1 MRRLYQ
7 VGWGP
12 VGTRRFMRWRS
23 ALLAVLLV
31 AGVASAVL
39 AQPRRVLLL
48 YDERTDFPGLAVLD
62 ARLVKTLTAGLPGA
76 IEVYREAMDLSR
88 FQSDS
93 YPVLLRDHF
102 RAKYAAKNIDVVIA
116 VMSPAL
122 DFMIAHG
129 AAAFPG
135 AKIVFCGIDRR
146 DFASR
151 SLPPNATGVLLAR
164 EFAPTLRIALK
175 LHPGTKRVLFVAGNS
190 EFDRRLAEAA
200 RTEFRTEAKDVPVE
214 YLIGLPLRD
223 LLDTLATLPP
233 HTVVMYSTM
242 FRDRAGTP
250 FVPHDVAE
258 RIATTA
264 NAPVYAFVDQLLGR
278 GIVGGH
284 LYSMDAHGDEAARLA
299 LRILAGERPP
309 TMPPVDR
316 PVSIDL
322 FDSRQ
327 LNRWGIDERRLP
339 AGSVIRFRDLSIWE
353 TQRTTIIAIAGVL
366 LVQTALILTLLF
378 ERRVRRRAQTAL
390 QESEARG
397 EIAGVSLGVGFWA
410 WEPERDRIWISEP
423 CARLLGLERGAQR
436 TLATFLDA
444 VRPRTGGPLD
454 TEFEQAIRAGTPFDG
469 EWAVVARNGGTRW
482 LAVAIRAND
491 EVNGKRRVTGALIDV
506 TERRSAEL
514 LAEEQRRELS
524 HLGRV
529 AVVGEL
535 SGALAHELNQPL
547 AAILANARA
556 GRRLLEDD
564 GVEKAELRAILED
577 IEADDRRAGEVIK
590 RVRSLV
596 KKDGGELQL
605 LDINDVVHEVLEL
618 AHSDLIRRG
627 VVAQTRLSPQLPVVY
642 ADRVQVQQVLL
653 NLIMNACD
661 AMSDTSP
668 GDRSLIISTT
678 VHDSAARIS
687 VCDRGIG
694 IAPDS
699 LQSVFEPFVTT
710 KRNGLGL
717 GLAICRSIVASHAG
731 DMWATNNPERG
742 ATIVVSLPL
751 VAKTTTVV
759 SEYRLPSSL
768 MGEAQS
774 SVLPTS

>member
-1 MRRLYQ
+1 
-7 VGWGP
+7 
-12 VGTRRFMRWRS
+12 MRWCSTVRAVPLVL
-23 ALLAVLLV
+23 AL
-31 AGVASAVL
+31 ASGAS

-48 YDERTDFPGLAVLD
+48 YDERTDFPGLAILD
-62 ARLVKTLTAGLPGA
+62 ARLVKTLTDGSPGTV
-76 IEVYREAMDLSR
+76 EVYREAMDLSR

-102 RAKYAAKNIDVVIA
+102 RAKYAAKQIDVVIA
-116 VMSPAL
+116 VMGPAL
-122 DFMIAHG
+122 DFVLAHG
-129 AAAFPG
+129 ATAFPG
-135 AKIVFCGIDRR
+135 ASIVFCGIDRR
-146 DFASR
+146 DVANR
-151 SLPPNATGVLLAR
+151 TLPPNATGVIVTR
-164 EFAPTLRIALK
+164 EFGPTLRQALK
-175 LHPGTKRVLFVAGNS
+175 LHPGTKRVLFVAGSS
-190 EFDRRLAEAA
+190 EFDLMLAEAA
-200 RTEFRTEAKDVPVE
+200 RLEFQSQARDVPVE
-214 YLIGLPLRD
+214 YLIGLPVRE

-233 HTVVMYSTM
+233 RTVVLYSTM
-242 FRDRAGTP
+242 LRDRAGEP

-264 NAPVYAFVDQLLGR
+264 NAPVYAFVDQLVGR

-284 LYSMDAHGDEAARLA
+284 LYSIDAHGEEAARLA
-299 LRILAGERPP
+299 LRILAGERPSAI
-309 TMPPVDR
+309 PPVDQ
-316 PVSIDL
+316 PVSVDM
-322 FDSRQ
+322 FDWRQ
-327 LNRWGIDERRLP
+327 LKRWGIDESRLP
-339 AGSVIRFRDLSIWE
+339 AGSVIRFRDLSTWE
-353 TQRTTIIAIAGVL
+353 NHKTTILTIAGVL
-366 LVQTALILTLLF
+366 LVQLALILALLL

-390 QESEARG
+390 QESEARA
-397 EIAGVSLGVGFWA
+397 EIAGVSLGVGFWT

-423 CARLLGLERGAQR
+423 CARLLELERGTQA

-454 TEFEQAIRAGTPFDG
+454 HEFEQAIRRGEPFDG
-469 EWAVVARNGGTRW
+469 EWAVVGRNGKTRW
-482 LAVAIRAND
+482 LAVAIRANE
-491 EVNGKRRVTGALIDV
+491 EVNGKRRVSGALIDV

-535 SGALAHELNQPL
+535 SSALAHELNQPL

-556 GRRLLEDD
+556 GRRLLEND

-590 RVRSLV
+590 RVRGFV
-596 KKDGGELQL
+596 KKDGGQLQR
-605 LDINDVVHEVLEL
+605 LDINDVVQEVLEL
-618 AHSDLIRRG
+618 AHSDLIHRG

-661 AMSDTSP
+661 AMSDSSP
-668 GDRSLIISTT
+668 GDRALIVSTT

-687 VCDRGIG
+687 VCDNGGG

-699 LQSVFEPFVTT
+699 LESVFEPFVTT

-731 DMWATNNPERG
+731 EMWATNNPDRG
-742 ATIVVSLPL
+742 ATLIVSLPL
-751 VAKTTTVV
+751 VAKTETVV
-759 SEYRLPSSL
+759 SEYRLPSSVTA
-768 MGEAQS
+768 GARP
-774 SVLPTS
+774 SVPAS